1 MESCIEITEMAR
13 KPSSC
18 ARPGARERCASWS
31 VWVPPEGRR
40 VSDHDAVGQA
50 IVCDSEAAALAVA
63 GEFPL
68 RFCVIT
74 RRPVAGYV
82 PVGALCMDG
91 TRRRRMKSCARQRWY
106 AARRAERFAKS
117 AFRPGIHPQRAA

>member
-1 MESCIEITEMAR
+1 MSIESLGIGSR
-13 KPSSC
+13 PS
-18 ARPGARERCASWS
+18 AVRAVQREGRLSRQWS

-40 VSDHDAVGQA
+40 VSDHDALGKV

-68 RFCVIT
+68 RFCVIS

-82 PVGALCMDG
+82 PVGTLCMDG
-91 TRRRRMKSCARQRWY
+91 TRRRRVRDSARQRWY
-106 AARRAERFAKS
+106 AARRAERFARS
-117 AFRPGIHPQRAA
+117 AFHRGSHPPKAA